1 MIFVFAKK
9 TKCRIV
15 QADVSQIV
23 QVHGR
28 GNLALKSRHQR
39 RCDIDAGNPAS
50 CLDNLDVVG
59 RGVTAPDGAHWGI
72 FSGQKGAKAME
83 YPTEYLQ
90 ATIWL
95 YVAESS
101 LEALAAAR
109 ASSLLSSVLG
119 SCSSLMTSLFATC
132 ISCSSVPWG
141 RP

>member
-1 MIFVFAKK
+1 M
-9 TKCRIV
+9 
-15 QADVSQIV
+15 

-28 GNLALKSRHQR
+28 GNLALRSRHQR

-50 CLDNLDVVG
+50 CLHNLYVVG

-72 FSGQKGAKAME
+72 FSGQKGVKAME

-90 ATIWL
+90 ATIRL
-95 YVAESS
+95 YVADAESS

-109 ASSLLSSVLG
+109 AFSLFSFVLG
-119 SCSSLMTSLFATC
+119 SCSSLMTSLFSTC
-132 ISCSSVPWG
+132 IPCSSVPWG